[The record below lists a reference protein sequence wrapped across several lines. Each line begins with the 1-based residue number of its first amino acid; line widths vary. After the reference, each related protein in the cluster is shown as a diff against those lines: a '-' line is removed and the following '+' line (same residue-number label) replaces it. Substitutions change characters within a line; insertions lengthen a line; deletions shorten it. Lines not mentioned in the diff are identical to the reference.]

1 MKKLTALLPIV
12 LGLLAATSYA
22 GQPMISSGKETKEY
36 KQVPEETCFN
46 DREFQ
51 IDLFGQYTVG
61 EGPTHAGPMRDHG
74 WGGGIGLNYFF
85 LRNVG
90 IGVDAAWLDM
100 KENAAFARHGSNDGN
115 TALHAFSGSLIL
127 RLPID
132 HLCLAPYVYA
142 GGGFQVDGAQWAS
155 AHAGAGLE
163 YRIKPHKLGFFV
175 DGRWTYFGDRE
186 GYGDLNNFTARAGFR
201 IVF

>member
-1 MKKLTALLPIV
+1 MRKLPILLPAL
-12 LGLLAATSYA
+12 LGLLALTSYA
-22 GQPMISSGKETKEY
+22 GQPMVSTGKDTKEY
-36 KQVPEETCFN
+36 KTTPEETCFA
-46 DREFQ
+46 DHEFQ

-85 LRNVG
+85 LRYVG

-100 KENAAFARHGSNDGN
+100 KENAAFARHDSPDTN
-115 TALHAFSGSLIL
+115 TALHEFSGSLIL

-132 HLCLAPYVYA
+132 HLCLAPYAYA
-142 GGGFQVDGAQWAS
+142 GGGFQVDGRQWAS
-155 AHAGAGLE
+155 AHAGVGLE
-163 YRIKPHKLGFFV
+163 YRLKPHKLSVFV

-186 GYGDLNNFTARAGFR
+186 SYGDLNNFSARAGVRVIF
-201 IVF
+201 

>member
-1 MKKLTALLPIV
+1 MKKLTTLLPIA

-22 GQPMISSGKETKEY
+22 GQPMVSTGKETKEY

-51 IDLFGQYTVG
+51 IDFFGQYTVG

-74 WGGGIGLNYFF
+74 WGGGVGLNYFF

-100 KENAAFARHGSNDGN
+100 KENAAFAQHDVTETS
-115 TALHAFSGSLIL
+115 TALHAFSGSLIF

-142 GGGFQVDGAQWAS
+142 GGGFQVDGRQWAS
-155 AHAGAGLE
+155 AHAGLGVE
-163 YRIKPHKLGFFV
+163 YRIKPHKVGLFL
-175 DGRWTYFGDRE
+175 DSRWTYYGDRDDL
-186 GYGDLNNFTARAGFR
+186 GDLNNFTARAGVR

>member
-1 MKKLTALLPIV
+1 MKKLTTLLPIA

-22 GQPMISSGKETKEY
+22 GQPMVSTGKETKEY

-61 EGPTHAGPMRDHG
+61 EGPSHAGPMRDHG
-74 WGGGIGLNYFF
+74 WGGGVGLNYFF

-90 IGVDAAWLDM
+90 IGVDAAWLAM
-100 KENAAFARHGSNDGN
+100 KENAAFAQHDRTETT
-115 TALHAFSGSLIL
+115 TALHAFSGSLIF

-142 GGGFQVDGAQWAS
+142 GGGFQVDGRQWAS
-155 AHAGAGLE
+155 AHAGLGVE
-163 YRIKPHKLGFFV
+163 YRVKPHKLGLFV
-175 DGRWTYFGDRE
+175 DGRWTYYGDRDDL
-186 GYGDLNNFTARAGFR
+186 GDLNNFTARAGVR